1 MLTSK
6 NRIHRRSLL
15 RGAGG
20 LAIGLPFLSAMLK
33 PGRSHAA
40 DEVPLRLVIFYTP
53 GGTLLD
59 KWLPTSG
66 ASGLTLQPMLESLT
80 PFRDRLT
87 FMQGLGLQITQLGV
101 GHPHSRGMAGVLT
114 GRELLAGNFATNGGN
129 ASFANGISID
139 QLIAGR
145 ISKDLPLK
153 SLEVSAGWST
163 GLGAGGQ
170 PHPANIINSAGSKQ
184 PIPPSGNPLATFKRL
199 FGDGTTGVDEQRLWS
214 TSILDSVAEQYR
226 RVSQQL
232 GAEDR
237 QKLEAHLAL
246 IEESRRGLEANVNAA
261 CKPPTTVNADPN
273 FYEDSFSDA
282 GASDGG
288 ANAIGNGAKVSA
300 KGAIMTELLVA
311 ALACGSTNVAT
322 MQWADS
328 EAKFL
333 LGFLKDN
340 SGKALVDHHH
350 GYQHDRGFQPGSLE
364 VIYRFYAERFADLLQ
379 RMNGV
384 VEANGKTLLD
394 NSLVLAISEI
404 QKPDS
409 HDQKNMPFILA
420 GGAGGRLRGNRLLKV
435 PEQPHNNLLVS
446 IANLFGGTETTF
458 GHPDFCTGPLAGVFD
473 T

>member
-20 LAIGLPFLSAMLK
+20 LAIGLPFLSAMLR
-33 PGRSHAA
+33 PGQSHAA
-40 DEVPLRLVIFYTP
+40 DEAPLRLVVFYTP

-59 KWLPTSG
+59 KWLPTTG
-66 ASGLTLQPMLESLT
+66 ANGLSLQPMLEPLT

-87 FMQGLGLQITQLGV
+87 FVQGLGLQITQLGV

-114 GRELLAGNFATNGGN
+114 GRELLPGNFATNGGN

-145 ISKDLPLK
+145 ISQGLPLK

-163 GLGAGGQ
+163 GLGAGGM
-170 PHPANIINSAGSKQ
+170 PHPANIINSAGVKQ
-184 PIPPSGNPLATFKRL
+184 PIPPSGNPLSTFKRL
-199 FGDGTTGVDEQRLWS
+199 FGDGKTNLDEQRLWS
-214 TSILDSVAEQYR
+214 TTILDGVGEQYR
-226 RVSQQL
+226 RISQQL

-246 IEESRRGLEANVNAA
+246 IEESRRGLDAGVNAA
-261 CKPPTTVNADPN
+261 CKPPTAVNTDPN
-273 FYEDSFSDA
+273 FYEDSFSD
-282 GASDGG
+282 GANSDGG
-288 ANAIGNGAKVSA
+288 AHAIGNGAKVAA

-322 MQWADS
+322 MQWADG

-333 LGFLKDN
+333 LGFLKDS

-350 GYQHDRGFQPGSLE
+350 GYQHDRGFQPGALE
-364 VIYRFYAERFADLLQ
+364 IIYHFYAERFADLLR
-379 RMNGV
+379 RMDGV

-394 NSLVLAISEI
+394 NSLVVAVSEI
-404 QKPDS
+404 QKPDN
-409 HDQKNMPFILA
+409 HDQRNMPIILA
-420 GGAGGRLRGNRLLKV
+420 GGARGRLPGGRLLKV
-435 PEQPHNNLLVS
+435 AEQPHNNLLVS
-446 IANLFGGTETTF
+446 IAILFGGNETTF
-458 GHPDFCTGPLAGVFD
+458 GHPDFCKGPLAGVFD
-473 T
+473 A

>member
-6 NRIHRRSLL
+6 NRLHRRSLL

-20 LAIGLPFLSAMLK
+20 LALGLPFLSAMLR
-33 PGRSHAA
+33 PGQSHAA
-40 DEVPLRLVIFYTP
+40 DEAPLRLVIFYTP

-59 KWLPTSG
+59 KWLPSAG
-66 ASGLTLQPMLESLT
+66 ADGLTLKPMLEPLT

-87 FMQGLGLQITQLGV
+87 FLQGLGLQITQLGV

-139 QLIAGR
+139 QAVAARVSTG
-145 ISKDLPLK
+145 LPFK
-153 SLEVSAGWST
+153 SLEVAAGWST
-163 GLGAGGQ
+163 GLGAGGM
-170 PHPANIINSAGSKQ
+170 PHPANIINSAGAKQ
-184 PIPPSGNPLATFKRL
+184 PIPPSGNPLSTFKRL
-199 FGDGTTGVDEQRLWS
+199 FGDGSTNIDEQRLWS
-214 TSILDSVAEQYR
+214 TTILDSVASEYKR
-226 RVSQQL
+226 ISQQL

-246 IEESRRGLEANVNAA
+246 IEESRKGLGAGVNAA
-261 CKPPTTVNADPN
+261 CKPPTSVNSDPN
-273 FYEDSFSDA
+273 FYEDSFSD
-282 GASDGG
+282 GASSDGG
-288 ANAIGNGAKVSA
+288 ADAIGSGAKVPA

-322 MQWADS
+322 MQWADG

-340 SGKALVDHHH
+340 AGKPLVDHHH

-364 VIYRFYAERFADLLQ
+364 IIYHFYAERFADLLR
-379 RMNGV
+379 RMDAV
-384 VEANGKTLLD
+384 VEGNGKTLLD

-404 QKPDS
+404 QKPDT
-409 HDQKNMPFILA
+409 HDQRNMPFILA
-420 GGAGGRLRGNRLLKV
+420 GGAGGRLRGNRLVKV
-435 PEQPHNNLLVS
+435 TEQPHNNLLAS
-446 IANLFGGTETTF
+446 IDHLFGGDSPKF

-473 T
+473 A

>member
-6 NRIHRRSLL
+6 NRIHRRTLL

-20 LAIGLPFLSAMLK
+20 LAIGLPFLSAMLR
-33 PGRSHAA
+33 PGQSHAA
-40 DEVPLRLVIFYTP
+40 DETPLRLVIFYTP

-59 KWLPTSG
+59 KWLPTAG
-66 ASGLTLQPMLESLT
+66 ASGLTLQPMLESLA
-80 PFRDRLT
+80 PFRESLT
-87 FMQGLGLQITQLGV
+87 FVQGLGLQITQLGV

-114 GRELLAGNFATNGGN
+114 GRELLPGSFATNGGN

-139 QLIAGR
+139 QLVAER
-145 ISKDLPLK
+145 ISTGLPLK

-163 GLGAGGQ
+163 GLGAGGM
-170 PHPANIINSAGSKQ
+170 PHPANVINSAGVKQ
-184 PIPPSGNPLATFKRL
+184 PIPPSGSPLGTFKRL
-199 FGDGTTGVDEQRLWS
+199 FGDGSTDLDAQRLWS
-214 TSILDSVAEQYR
+214 TTILDGVAEEYR
-226 RVSQQL
+226 RLSLQL
-232 GAEDR
+232 GVEDR

-246 IEESRRGLEANVNAA
+246 IEQSRRGLDAEVNAA
-261 CKPPTTVNADPN
+261 CKPPTGVNTDPK
-273 FYEDSFSDA
+273 FYEDGFSDG

-288 ANAIGNGAKVSA
+288 SQAIGNGAKVSA
-300 KGAIMTELLVA
+300 KGAVMTELLVA
-311 ALACGSTNVAT
+311 ALACGSTHVGT

-340 SGKALVDHHH
+340 NGKALVDHHH

-379 RMNGV
+379 RMSSV
-384 VEANGKTLLD
+384 VEGNGKTLLD
-394 NSLVLAISEI
+394 NSLVVAVSEI

-409 HDQKNMPFILA
+409 HDQRNMPFILA

-458 GHPDFCTGPLAGVFD
+458 GHPDFCTGALAGVFD
-473 T
+473 A